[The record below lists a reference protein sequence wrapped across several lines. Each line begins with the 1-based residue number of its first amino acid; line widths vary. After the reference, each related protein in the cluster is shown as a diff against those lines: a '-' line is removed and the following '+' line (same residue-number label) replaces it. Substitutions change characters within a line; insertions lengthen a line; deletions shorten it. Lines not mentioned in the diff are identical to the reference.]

1 MIPVGRVPLELVGEF
16 LGGSCLRLI
25 EMKPL
30 KQKSKELVRKTKEL
44 VRKRPGAGPEPHH
57 FPRGAV
63 QVSLWLEHA
72 VITRVRLVIVLI
84 GLLLIAFLIW
94 ASVTQLEEVA
104 RGDGR
109 IVPSAKVQVLHS
121 PEGGVVKEVLV
132 KRGDLVSKGDVLI
145 RLDDTGFSSN
155 LGELI
160 AKQLALEIARER
172 LEFQSVWPE
181 RGEELTYTA
190 QYQEQASQ
198 VVAAELSLFQV
209 SLGGLRE
216 QVAIKQ
222 SRVAQRIAELEA
234 SRSQKRKLIDLL
246 QLANEERDMKAPLA
260 EKQIIPRTDMLKLQR
275 EIGDLEGQ
283 INTLQVA
290 EGRLEAAVEEAEQ
303 EIESLYADFRQAART
318 KLSEVQAQLDTIAVA
333 SKLAGDTVDHA
344 VIRAPID
351 GIVVAVNSSR
361 VGDVAPPVHQLV
373 TIAPVEGNLRVEAR
387 VKPQDIAYI
396 HQGQS
401 AL

>member
-1 MIPVGRVPLELVGEF
+1 M
-16 LGGSCLRLI
+16 
-25 EMKPL
+25 
-30 KQKSKELVRKTKEL
+30 
-44 VRKRPGAGPEPHH
+44 
-57 FPRGAV
+57 
-63 QVSLWLEHA
+63 
-72 VITRVRLVIVLI
+72 
-84 GLLLIAFLIW
+84 
-94 ASVTQLEEVA
+94 
-104 RGDGR
+104 
-109 IVPSAKVQVLHS
+109 
-121 PEGGVVKEVLV
+121 
-132 KRGDLVSKGDVLI
+132 
-145 RLDDTGFSSN
+145 
-155 LGELI
+155 
-160 AKQLALEIARER
+160 
-172 LEFQSVWPE
+172 
-181 RGEELTYTA
+181 
-190 QYQEQASQ
+190 
-198 VVAAELSLFQV
+198 FQV